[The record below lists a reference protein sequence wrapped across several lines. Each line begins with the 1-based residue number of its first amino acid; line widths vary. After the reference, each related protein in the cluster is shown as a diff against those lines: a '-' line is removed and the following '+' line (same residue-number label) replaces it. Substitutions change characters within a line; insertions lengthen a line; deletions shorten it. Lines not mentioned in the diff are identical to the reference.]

1 MFRDHSLMPKE
12 AIRLTALALLRQGPR
27 SYAQLAN
34 EVRHFTT
41 RFWGPTLDVMA
52 SSIELMRL
60 EGLIET
66 AEEGETPGE
75 ALLRLGEAGEAE
87 LHELLS
93 ATVRVQAN
101 DFNKLVVAL
110 KLRFIDLLP
119 PDERR
124 DQVETLIEMRE
135 GELARLC
142 DLRAAHA
149 DEGRH
154 FRRWLD
160 HDVDR
165 CERDL
170 AWLRDLRSELDAG

>member
-1 MFRDHSLMPKE
+1 MFRDNSLMPKE

-27 SYAQLAN
+27 GYAQLAD

-66 AEEGETPGE
+66 VEKGETPGD
-75 ALLRLGEAGEAE
+75 ALLRLSEAGEVE

-101 DFNKLVVAL
+101 DFNKLVIAL

-119 PDERR
+119 PGERC
-124 DQVETLIEMRE
+124 DQVDALIEMRE
-135 GELARLC
+135 GEFARLC

-149 DEGRH
+149 DEGSH
-154 FRRWLD
+154 FVRWLD
-160 HDVDR
+160 HDIDR
-165 CERDL
+165 CGRDV
-170 AWLRDLRSELDAG
+170 AWLRDLRDEIDAG